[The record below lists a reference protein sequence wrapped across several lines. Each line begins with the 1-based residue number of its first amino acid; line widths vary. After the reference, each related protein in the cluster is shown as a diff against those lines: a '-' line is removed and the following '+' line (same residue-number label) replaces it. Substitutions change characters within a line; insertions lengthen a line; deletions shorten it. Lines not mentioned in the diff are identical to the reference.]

1 MPRLKASLL
10 PRATSDINPSVKAT
24 PHSEAARR
32 PRATPQPRGTPDR
45 LEKATQALLSRFHRQ
60 RPVRSGSL
68 LITVLGDSI
77 APRGGVI
84 TLGSLIRLA
93 APLGL
98 SERLVRTSVGRLA
111 QDGWLSSNREGRQS
125 EYFLTDHGRN
135 RFAEATARI
144 YREANETW
152 DQNWTLLL
160 LPPGDG
166 LRALREE
173 LLWLG
178 FGQVRP
184 GVLAHPSRSVS
195 DTREQ
200 LAELGS
206 KASVILLSAKSE
218 GMEADRALIDAGW
231 DLAELARSYRRFLDA
246 FAPVRES
253 LASRV
258 PPRPETAFVIR
269 TLLIHQ
275 YRKIHLRDPL
285 LPHSLLPED
294 WIGTHAYE
302 LCRSLYRAVF
312 SAADE
317 FVSAAAETLSGKLE
331 RPTRQTYRRFG
342 GLDESG
348 TSTD

>member
-1 MPRLKASLL
+1 M
-10 PRATSDINPSVKAT
+10 
-24 PHSEAARR
+24 
-32 PRATPQPRGTPDR
+32 PDR
-45 LEKATQALLSRFHRQ
+45 LEKATKALLTRFHRQ

-68 LITVLGDSI
+68 LITILGDSI

-98 SERLVRTSVGRLA
+98 PERLVRTSVGRLA
-111 QDGWLSSNREGRQS
+111 QDGWLSSLREGRKS

-144 YREANETW
+144 YREASQSW
-152 DQNWTLLL
+152 DQNWTLLF
-160 LPPGDG
+160 LPPGHG
-166 LRALREE
+166 LKTLREE

-184 GVLAHPSRSVS
+184 GVLAHPTRTVA

-206 KASVILLSAKSE
+206 KANVILLSAKSE
-218 GMEADRALIDAGW
+218 GDEADRALIEAGW
-231 DLAELARSYRRFLDA
+231 DLAELARSYRRFVDA
-246 FAPVRES
+246 FRPVRDS
-253 LASRV
+253 LASRSA
-258 PPRPETAFVIR
+258 PPAEMAFVIR
-269 TLLIHQ
+269 TLLIHE

-285 LPHSLLPED
+285 LPHSLLPAD

-312 SAADE
+312 FAADQY
-317 FVSAAAETLSGKLE
+317 VSTAAETLSGKLE
-331 RPTRQTYRRFG
+331 RPSRQTYRRFG
-342 GLDESG
+342 GIGEDSAPVE
-348 TSTD
+348 

>member
-1 MPRLKASLL
+1 VTHKAGADNYFCVTI
-10 PRATSDINPSVKAT
+10 RAMS
-24 PHSEAARR
+24 
-32 PRATPQPRGTPDR
+32 DR
-45 LEKATQALLSRFHRQ
+45 LEKATQSLLARFHRQ

-98 SERLVRTSVGRLA
+98 PERHARTSVGRLA

-125 EYFLTDHGRN
+125 EYFLTDHGRK

-144 YREANETW
+144 YREASQSW
-152 DQNWTLLL
+152 DQTWTLLF
-160 LPPGDG
+160 LPPGDR
-166 LRALREE
+166 LKALREE

-184 GVLAHPSRSVS
+184 GVLAHPSRSVA

-200 LAELGS
+200 LAQLDA
-206 KASVILLSAKSE
+206 KADVILLNAKSE
-218 GMEADRALIDAGW
+218 GVESDRALIEAGW
-231 DLAELARSYRRFLDA
+231 DLAELARSYKRFVDT
-246 FAPVRES
+246 FTPVRES
-253 LASRV
+253 LASRSA
-258 PPRPETAFVIR
+258 PPAETAFIIR
-269 TLLIHQ
+269 TLLIHE

-285 LPHSLLPED
+285 LPHSLLPAD

-312 SAADE
+312 FAADQ

-331 RPTRQTYRRFG
+331 RPSRQTYRRFG
-342 GLDESG
+342 GIDEDSA
-348 TSTD
+348 SAD